1 MHFLLHLLDDV
12 LIVISLF
19 LLCVEVNDE
28 LLDLDLLPSDHF
40 LQFFLLLF
48 DLHDV
53 FDILLLLG
61 GVLGE

>member
-1 MHFLLHLLDDV
+1 MHFLLHFLNDV
-12 LIVISLF
+12 LIIISLF
-19 LLCVEVNDE
+19 LLCVEVDDE

-53 FDILLLLG
+53 FDVLLLLG